1 MCVLRCCRRSR
12 MVSAIERRLARHPF
26 VITANALV
34 LSASPVLAC
43 NTQFITITHNQCE
56 AAYVRALQVTYE
68 VQDDVGTE
76 VWCAAAAEEQGIC
89 SREMSGTQRKLMQ
102 LNRADSLEKA
112 AYGAVQ
118 SGHTPIGLTYM
129 KLAITIV
136 KGLNVPPTPSGS
148 GMLRLLE
155 AKLRV
160 YQSFTGRRSGS
171 K

>member
-1 MCVLRCCRRSR
+1 
-12 MVSAIERRLARHPF
+12 
-26 VITANALV
+26 
-34 LSASPVLAC
+34 
-43 NTQFITITHNQCE
+43 
-56 AAYVRALQVTYE
+56 
-68 VQDDVGTE
+68 
-76 VWCAAAAEEQGIC
+76 
-89 SREMSGTQRKLMQ
+89 MQ